1 MLSIQDEKKDLLASV
16 GPPIYLL
23 RVKDSLP
30 STLSLSDEDLVQYM
44 KVLTEEQVIN
54 KICNNYY
61 EVCYYIV
68 YNEKW

>member
-1 MLSIQDEKKDLLASV
+1 MLSIQDEKEDLLASV
-16 GPPIYLL
+16 GPPVYLL
-23 RVKDSLP
+23 RIKDSLP

-61 EVCYYIV
+61 
-68 YNEKW
+68 KGHHTL